1 MGRLESDQSD
11 LSDVC
16 ELPCC
21 GRRKAAVLASGFMQG
36 VAHKAMASRR
46 GGDGGDGAGVRVRV
60 HARAHIHGPRQPTTD
75 TRHSYLKV
83 VFAHT
88 LTHATHT
95 RTFAHATPTL
105 TSVSKTS
112 VSKIKSEE
120 HNMVVIYANMGTQ
133 YRQNKRECHT
143 GF

>member
-75 TRHSYLKV
+75 TRHIHSYLRV
-83 VFAHT
+83 VFTYA
-88 LTHATHT
+88 LAHATHT
-95 RTFAHATPTL
+95 AAHATPTL
-105 TSVSKTS
+105 TSVSK
-112 VSKIKSEE
+112 IKSEG
-120 HNMVVIYANMGTQ
+120 HNMIVIYANMGTQ

-143 GF
+143 RF